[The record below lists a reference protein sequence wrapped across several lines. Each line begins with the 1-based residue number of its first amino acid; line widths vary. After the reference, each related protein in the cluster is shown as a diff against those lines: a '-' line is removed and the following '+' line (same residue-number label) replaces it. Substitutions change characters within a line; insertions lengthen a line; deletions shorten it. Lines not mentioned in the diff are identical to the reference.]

1 MRVRDVG
8 EPGSPTI
15 VHFHG
20 TPSSRLELVSLDAAV
35 EAAGVRLV
43 AFDRPGYG
51 GSSPARFDFASV
63 VADTLAVADELG
75 IDRFATCGQSGGG
88 PFALAC
94 AALALGRV
102 TRVGVA
108 SGAGPFGLVPGALA
122 ALDETDTAAR
132 ALLPDDPEGAAAGFA
147 AGFAPLATLFGTA
160 TDDEVAAGFG
170 EAMSA
175 RDTVLL
181 AEPALRRAFVAD
193 MREALR
199 GGTSGGGWDNVAWVG
214 DWSFPL
220 DAVRCPVHLWYG
232 DEDRFAPLAHGE
244 WLAANLPDSHL
255 TVRPGEGH
263 LGIYEHIDDVLA
275 ALTR

>member
-1 MRVRDVG
+1 
-8 EPGSPTI
+8 
-15 VHFHG
+15 
-20 TPSSRLELVSLDAAV
+20 
-35 EAAGVRLV
+35 
-43 AFDRPGYG
+43 
-51 GSSPARFDFASV
+51 
-63 VADTLAVADELG
+63 
-75 IDRFATCGQSGGG
+75 SGGG